1 MLVNKK
7 MRRRRRIKPYE
18 IDHELAELWLQAEHR
33 YFVDLRHRDNFTFNA
48 ITDAVHVC
56 QKSMAEFSASTPN
69 TADIILY
76 CYNGSVSRYAVAEFQ
91 RRGFKHVYSLIG
103 GFEAWRRRF
112 PEYTR
117 RSIN

>member
-33 YFVDLRHRDNFTFNA
+33 YFVDLRDAQSFRFSA
-48 ITDAVHVC
+48 IADAVHVC
-56 QKSMAEFSASTPN
+56 NENVTEFYASASKS
-69 TADIILY
+69 ADIILY

-91 RRGFKHVYSLIG
+91 RQGFEHVYSLIG

-117 RSIN
+117 RAIN